1 MSEKKIT
8 TDLLNYRVI
17 EPNSLTI
24 DSKLIILLHGFGA
37 SMNDIVPVASYLA
50 NKGHLCICPN
60 GPIKLEVF
68 DGGYAWGEF
77 VNNSVKLSLE
87 SIDRLQRFLF
97 EIVPSHNIEN
107 LRVILAGFS
116 QGGMIS
122 CYAGITIRNLVDGI
136 VVLSSPFIKELNN
149 VDFGKV
155 NIGTPIFLAHGINDL
170 VVPITDARQMK
181 DKLVEKGYE
190 VNYKEYS
197 LEHSIS
203 PNVVDDVL
211 NWLDV
216 KIN

>member
-1 MSEKKIT
+1 MSEKIT
-8 TDLLNYRVI
+8 TDLLDYRVI
-17 EPNSLTI
+17 EPNNLTT

-60 GPIKLEVF
+60 GPIKLEFF
-68 DGGYAWGEF
+68 DGGYAWGDL
-77 VNNSVKLSLE
+77 VSNSVKLSLE
-87 SIDRLQRFLF
+87 SIDRLQRFIF
-97 EIVPSHNIEN
+97 EIVPTHNTQT

-122 CYAGITIRNLVDGI
+122 CYAGITRRDLVDGI
-136 VVLSSPFIKELNN
+136 VVLSSPFIKGLLN

-155 NIGTPIFLAHGINDL
+155 NIGIPIFLSHGINDL
-170 VVPITDARQMK
+170 VVPITDARQMN
-181 DKLVEKGYE
+181 DKLLEKGYE

-203 PNVVDDVL
+203 QSVVDDVL
-211 NWLDV
+211 NWLDQ
-216 KIN
+216 I